1 MPVSD
6 DEIER
11 AKDEIE
17 ALRVEVRQVLADELG
32 GDPDDY
38 RAERPDDDTEGS
50 DVGE

>member
-32 GDPDDY
+32 GDPGDY
-38 RAERPDDDTEGS
+38 RAGPAADTPGNTEG
-50 DVGE
+50 ER